1 MVDKKRLLE
10 EDFGKLVEVESYDF
24 PGLGTKIVG
33 EGGVAKICKT
43 RDGKAVFLLHND
55 GNAIVYFPTRVN
67 TAVRA
72 FYNFVPA
79 AMPKKVKAVLMD
91 LDGTSVH
98 SEHFWIWVIERV
110 TARLLN
116 DDNFRFTAEDLPH
129 VSGYSVS
136 EHLQY
141 CINKY
146 CHSIEGVTLSK
157 AREIYFDIVHREIGK
172 IISSAEDA
180 KIDAF
185 VPSPYLKEFLLNL
198 KDNGVKIGL
207 VSSGL
212 YEKAWP
218 EIVAAFKKLGLGDP
232 AEFYD
237 AIVTAGFTIKK
248 GQVGTLGEL
257 EPKPHPWLYAEAL
270 FSLGVSSEEAIG
282 IEDSGAG
289 ILAIRAAGL
298 PAIGIVGGNIDSGGE
313 RSLCTCYVNDLK
325 ECWELI
331 KDRV

>member
-1 MVDKKRLLE
+1 MKKSLLE
-10 EDFGKLVEVESYDF
+10 EELGKLIELEKYDF
-24 PGLGTKIVG
+24 PGLGTKVVG
-33 EGGVAKICKT
+33 EGNVTKICKT
-43 RDGKAVFLLHND
+43 RDGNAIFLSHSD
-55 GNAIVYFPTRVN
+55 GNTVVYFPTKVK
-67 TAVRA
+67 TVVRA
-72 FYNFVPA
+72 FYNFMPA
-79 AMPKKVKAVLMD
+79 SMPKKIKAVLMD

-116 DDNFRFTAEDLPH
+116 DDSFRFTAEDLPY

-146 CHSIEGVTLSK
+146 CRNIEGATLSK
-157 AREIYFDIVHREIGK
+157 ARAIYFDIVHTEMEK
-172 IISSAEDA
+172 IMSNAEDA
-180 KIDAF
+180 KTGAF

-198 KDNGVKIGL
+198 KSNGVKIGL

-218 EIVAAFKKLGLGDP
+218 EIVAAFKNLGLGNP

-237 AIVTAGFTIKK
+237 AIVTAGFTVKK
-248 GQVGTLGEL
+248 GHVGTLGEL
-257 EPKPHPWLYAEAL
+257 EPKPHPWLYAEVL
-270 FSLGVSSEEAIG
+270 FSLDVPAEEAVG

-289 ILAIRAAGL
+289 VLAIRAAGL
-298 PAIGIVGGNIDSGGE
+298 PAIGIAGGNIESGGE
-313 RSLCTCYVNDLK
+313 RPLCTEYVNDLR

-331 KDRV
+331 KDRI